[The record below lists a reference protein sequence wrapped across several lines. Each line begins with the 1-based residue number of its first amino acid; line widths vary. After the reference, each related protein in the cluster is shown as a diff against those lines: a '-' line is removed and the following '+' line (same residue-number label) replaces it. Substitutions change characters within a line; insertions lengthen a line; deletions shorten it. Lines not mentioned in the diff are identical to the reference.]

1 MNQDQLPSMHEAQ
14 NKQKKNIK
22 ETLNGLDLRCKK
34 VLERDIFVVIS
45 FLPLKA
51 NDMKENVWFLWAK

>member
-1 MNQDQLPSMHEAQ
+1 MHEAQ